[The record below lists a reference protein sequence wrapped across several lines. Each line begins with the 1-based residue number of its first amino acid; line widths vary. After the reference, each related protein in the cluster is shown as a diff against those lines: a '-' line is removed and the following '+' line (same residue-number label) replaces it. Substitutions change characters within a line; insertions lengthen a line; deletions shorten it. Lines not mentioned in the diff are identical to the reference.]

1 MRKLLGWLLRFGGS
15 FNKRGNDRELADEIE
30 SHLQMHIEDNLRSG
44 MSPEEA
50 RRQAMISLGGIES
63 TKEAYRDQR
72 GFPWLETVFQDLH
85 YATRMLLKNRGFTTV
100 VVVTLALGI
109 GATTAIFSVINI
121 VILNPVPGPEPDRLI
136 QIGERT
142 HNNKDVPGF
151 GGLNAESVELLRTKK
166 EFFSEVVWWEGLH
179 LERKAADFIES
190 LPGTAVSSNF
200 FRAWNIQP
208 ILGHTF
214 AAGDTAKIINYKSL
228 DRDTTAVLSY
238 SFWQSRY
245 GGDPGVLGKIIDLGE
260 RRLTIIGVM
269 PPNFQFPHGAAP
281 QVWVPVEN
289 PNPREELANIRMF
302 ARLKAGITASKTQ
315 AMLDMVS
322 KQLLGANPSRYDD
335 SWHKRG
341 GGFGILMRPLR
352 HEFTQAPYGAA
363 EVQRT
368 LWALFAAIGFVLLI
382 VCVNVANLM
391 LARTENRQ
399 QELAVRAA
407 IGAGRMRLMRQLLTE
422 SFLLAV
428 LGALGGL
435 FVAIFG
441 MKVLVSLIPETIP
454 RLKPIHLDSSLL
466 MGSLLVSGVTALV
479 FGLVPAVHASRSSV
493 NDSLKQAGTGA
504 TMSFGWRRYRG
515 ALVIIE
521 VALSLVLLTGAGL
534 MIKSVDRLLHA
545 NMGFDLENV
554 LIVHPGLLRGEK
566 YYYSDRAAA
575 IYQAL
580 YDELHNRF
588 ATLPGV
594 KAAGIYKIDF
604 FELGFTV
611 EGQEKSIGLLP
622 AGTGVGDSDL
632 FRALD
637 IPLLAG
643 RYFEK
648 ADIGKT
654 VGTVLVNETMAR
666 LCWPGEIALNKKFR
680 DKSGRLY
687 EVIGVVKDAR
697 TGFRQLSI
705 DEIEPT
711 FYRPYHEDAHGG
723 GYGPYFLLRTERDPE
738 KFIPPI
744 REIIKS
750 VESSMTTPWFEV
762 ARKTLYDSTEAQR
775 TYMSYLIV
783 FSVVG
788 LILAAL
794 GIYGVLAY
802 SVARRTREIG
812 IRIAIGAGRR
822 QVINM
827 IMRAGIRLVAIGI
840 GLGALVAFYLM
851 RLLQHQLYEV
861 RPTDPAVFS
870 GVVLLLLCVALAA
883 CYLPARSA
891 AKIDPMEALRN
902 E

>member
-1 MRKLLGWLLRFGGS
+1 
-15 FNKRGNDRELADEIE
+15 
-30 SHLQMHIEDNLRSG
+30 
-44 MSPEEA
+44 
-50 RRQAMISLGGIES
+50 
-63 TKEAYRDQR
+63 
-72 GFPWLETVFQDLH
+72 

-100 VVVTLALGI
+100 VVLTLALGI

-121 VILNPVPGPEPDRLI
+121 VIFNPLPGPEPDRLI

-151 GGLNAESVELLRTKK
+151 GGLNAESVEMLRTKK
-166 EFFSEVVWWEGLH
+166 EFFSEVVWWEGLY
-179 LERKAADFIES
+179 LERKGADFIEN
-190 LPGTAVSSNF
+190 LPGVAVSSNF
-200 FRAWNIQP
+200 FRAWNIRP

-214 AAGDTAKIINYKSL
+214 ANGESARMIDQRTLNRDTA
-228 DRDTTAVLSY
+228 AVLSY
-238 SFWQSRY
+238 SFWQTRY
-245 GGDPGVLGKIIDLGE
+245 GGDPYVLGKTIELGE
-260 RRLTIIGVM
+260 RHLTITGVM
-269 PPNFQFPHGAAP
+269 PPHFQFPEGASP
-281 QVWVPVEN
+281 KFWVPVES
-289 PNPREELANIRMF
+289 PNPREESANIRMF
-302 ARLKAGITASKTQ
+302 ARLKPGITAAKTQ
-315 AMLDMVS
+315 AMLDLIAR
-322 KQLLGANPSRYDD
+322 QLLRANPSRYEDT
-335 SWHKRG
+335 WHRRG

-352 HEFTQAPYGAA
+352 HEFTQTHYGADDL
-363 EVQRT
+363 QRT
-368 LWALFAAIGFVLLI
+368 LWALLAAISFVLLI

-399 QELAVRAA
+399 QELAIRAA
-407 IGAGRMRLMRQLLTE
+407 IGAGRVRLMRQLLTE
-422 SFLLAV
+422 SVLLAA

-441 MKVLVSLIPETIP
+441 MKVLISLIPETIP

-466 MGSLLVSGVTALV
+466 MGSLLVSGLTALV
-479 FGLVPAVHASRSSV
+479 FGLVPALHASRSSV
-493 NDSLKQAGTGA
+493 SDSLKQAGTGA

-515 ALVIIE
+515 ALVITE
-521 VALSLVLLTGAGL
+521 VALSLILLTGAGL

-566 YYYSDRAAA
+566 YYFSDRAAA
-575 IYQAL
+575 VYQAL
-580 YDELHNRF
+580 YDELHDRF
-588 ATLPGV
+588 AALPGV

-604 FELGFTV
+604 FELGYTL

-632 FRALD
+632 FRAVG

-648 ADIGKT
+648 ADIGNR
-654 VGTVLVNETMAR
+654 VGTVIVNQTMAR
-666 LCWPGEIALNKKFR
+666 FCWPGENALNKKFC

-687 EVIGVVKDAR
+687 EVIGVVRDAR
-697 TGFRQLSI
+697 IGFRQLSI

-711 FYRPYHEDAHGG
+711 FYRPYHADAHGG
-723 GYGPYFLLRTERDPE
+723 GYGPYFLLRTEGDPE
-738 KFIPPI
+738 KLIPPI

-812 IRIAIGAGRR
+812 IRIAIGAGRS

-827 IMRAGIRLVAIGI
+827 IMRAGIRLAAIGI
-840 GLGALVAFYLM
+840 GLGALAAFYLM

-883 CYLPARSA
+883 CYLPARRA
-891 AKIDPMEALRN
+891 AKVDPMEALRY